1 MPKRSKRFAGVK
13 TYLIIVYKLQHPLR
27 LKTGYVARRFGERGW
42 RPLFPLLRRSAMMTS
57 SSADPLSGCIFLH
70 VFFPPPPHPRVEFS
84 RKVRSLLGSD
94 PQSCPL
100 PLTMLEVFVLLHPS
114 LVLNSMAHFQLVHTA
129 QWPTVLIWP
138 CGVRWT
144 GLVES
149 HVLVVLVCSMSSP
162 NAFIYACL
170 MMYEF

>member
-27 LKTGYVARRFGERGW
+27 LKPGYVARRFGERGW

-129 QWPTVLIWP
+129 PMAHCAYLAMWCKVDRT
-138 CGVRWT
+138 C
-144 GLVES
+144 
-149 HVLVVLVCSMSSP
+149 
-162 NAFIYACL
+162 
-170 MMYEF
+170 